1 MIINPIFL
9 FLIYTSLFFIISTA
23 YLCIKNE
30 ELKLTMLDLSEEI
43 VYLIEDNNLYKE
55 MLKKIK

>member
-9 FLIYTSLFFIISTA
+9 LLIYTSLFFIISTA

-43 VYLIEDNNLYKE
+43 IYLIEDNNLYKE